1 MERVSITIDSDLLER
16 LEKYMAG
23 RGYASRSEA
32 LRDMVR
38 GALMAVEAPAEGACL
53 AALTYVYDHHKRQL
67 SNKLTEAHH
76 DHHGLSIATMHV
88 HLDHD
93 SCLEVSILRGPVKEV
108 KALADR
114 VVTQSG
120 VRHGHVHMVPA
131 EISLEAH
138 SHPHGHDHPHSH
150 AHPHSHGSNPR
161 HSHPDFHLHEH
172 IKAR

>member
-16 LEKYMAG
+16 LETYMAR

-38 GALMAVEAPAEGACL
+38 GSLMADEAPAEGACL

-67 SNKLTEAHH
+67 SNRLTEAHH

-93 SCLEVSILRGPVKEV
+93 SCLEVSILRGAVAEVKE
-108 KALADR
+108 LADK

-120 VRHGHVHMVPA
+120 VRHGHVHIVPA

-138 SHPHGHDHPHSH
+138 SHPHGAGHTH
-150 AHPHSHGSNPR
+150 AHGESR
-161 HSHPDFHLHEH
+161 THSHPDFHLHEH

>member
-1 MERVSITIDSDLLER
+1 
-16 LEKYMAG
+16 MAR

-38 GALMAVEAPAEGACL
+38 GALMADDAPEDGACL

-67 SNKLTEAHH
+67 SNRLTEAHH

-93 SCLEVSILRGPVKEV
+93 SCMEVSILRGPVKEV
-108 KALADR
+108 KALADT

-120 VRHGHVHMVPA
+120 VRHGHVHLVPA

-138 SHPHGHDHPHSH
+138 SHPHSHQPGHS
-150 AHPHSHGSNPR
+150 HSHGRSHK

>member
-1 MERVSITIDSDLLER
+1 LDVERVSITIDSDLLER
-16 LEKYMAG
+16 LETYMAK

-38 GALMAVEAPAEGACL
+38 GSLMAEEAPAEGACL

-67 SNKLTEAHH
+67 SNRLTEAHH

-93 SCLEVSILRGPVKEV
+93 SCLEVSILRGAVAEV
-108 KALADR
+108 KQLADK

-120 VRHGHVHMVPA
+120 VRHGHVHIVPA

-138 SHPHGHDHPHSH
+138 SHSHGTGHS
-150 AHPHSHGSNPR
+150 HSHGESR
-161 HSHPDFHLHEH
+161 THSHPDFHLHEH

>member
-16 LEKYMAG
+16 LETYMAR

-38 GALMAVEAPAEGACL
+38 GSLMAEEAPAEGGCL

-67 SNKLTEAHH
+67 SNRLTEAHH

-93 SCLEVSILRGPVKEV
+93 SCLEVSILRGAVAEV
-108 KALADR
+108 KQLADK

-120 VRHGHVHMVPA
+120 VRHGHVHIVPA

-138 SHPHGHDHPHSH
+138 SHPHGAGHGHSH
-150 AHPHSHGSNPR
+150 WKSR
-161 HSHPDFHLHEH
+161 THSHPDFHLHEH

>member
-16 LEKYMAG
+16 LETYMAR

-38 GALMAVEAPAEGACL
+38 GSLMAEEAPAEGACL

-67 SNKLTEAHH
+67 SNRLTEAHH

-93 SCLEVSILRGPVKEV
+93 SCLEVSILRGAVAEV
-108 KALADR
+108 KQLADK

-120 VRHGHVHMVPA
+120 VRHGHVHIVPA
-131 EISLEAH
+131 EIYLEAH
-138 SHPHGHDHPHSH
+138 SHPHGAGHG
-150 AHPHSHGSNPR
+150 HSHGESR
-161 HSHPDFHLHEH
+161 THSHPDFHLHEH